1 MEGKNV
7 TQSKSRKKEDSFWE
21 PLFRNHLN
29 EDLIKNIYKMIK
41 TNKRVLIKELPDIN
55 NISFDDEG
63 IKQYIQQKKE
73 NVLKNRPLILKRMVE
88 IDNMLNVINRRFG
101 CRLTIKPVIDLT
113 RTLV

>member
-1 MEGKNV
+1 
-7 TQSKSRKKEDSFWE
+7 
-21 PLFRNHLN
+21 
-29 EDLIKNIYKMIK
+29 MIK

-101 CRLTIKPVIDLT
+101 CRLTIKPIIDYT